1 LDGEGVRGG
10 GDLSAAGAV
19 DLDSQRTTLNRDQ
32 AVGVDQVERGLLV
45 LDRDSAVRVRAQGQV
60 DLGLRVVVE
69 LDVSGPV
76 GASLATDL
84 LVVLVGTN
92 SAGDADG
99 DLVTQRATELVEV
112 AGVEEALEGQLLMQ
126 CGVEAREDLLGLDR
140 GVNHSRSN
148 LPWIWSE
155 WESEAATGT
164 LFASPRLVVE
174 GVFATGF
181 RIKTARGC

>member
-1 LDGEGVRGG
+1 VEDLASLDEDPPQRVAGALDGEGVRGG

-92 SAGDADG
+92 S
-99 DLVTQRATELVEV
+99 
-112 AGVEEALEGQLLMQ
+112 
-126 CGVEAREDLLGLDR
+126 
-140 GVNHSRSN
+140 
-148 LPWIWSE
+148 
-155 WESEAATGT
+155 
-164 LFASPRLVVE
+164 
-174 GVFATGF
+174 
-181 RIKTARGC
+181 